1 MTARSAVSR
10 EGTQATKHDLLR
22 NLLQEQSLGQM
33 FLQALCAAPA
43 VASSPKF
50 VNLSELYR
58 RGRPKGWSSVLPP
71 ARPAARTRRPKLLG
85 CRQFGPGCC
94 PPASEAA
101 TLSFAFSRAFSRA
114 SDCGFLDKKAQTG
127 AQKGAQKTHNCFL
140 KVEHKKSTNSQT
152 PPQKKHK
159 LPNSYETPGRP
170 PLKVDDKKHKL
181 EHKKEHKKRTTV
193 F

>member
-33 FLQALCAAPA
+33 FPQALCAAPA
-43 VASSPKF
+43 VPSSPKF

-58 RGRPKGWSSVLPP
+58 RGRGWSSVLPP
-71 ARPAARTRRPKLLG
+71 ARPAARTRRPRLLG
-85 CRQFGPGCC
+85 CRQFGPGRC
-94 PPASEAA
+94 PPASGAA
-101 TLSFAFSRAFSRA
+101 VLSFAFSRAFSGA

-140 KVEHKKSTNSQT
+140 KVEHKKAQT
-152 PPQKKHK
+152 PKPH
-159 LPNSYETPGRP
+159 
-170 PLKVDDKKHKL
+170 HKL

>member
-10 EGTQATKHDLLR
+10 EGTQAIKHDLLR

-33 FLQALCAAPA
+33 FPKAFCAAPA
-43 VASSPKF
+43 VPSRPKF

-101 TLSFAFSRAFSRA
+101 VLSFAFSRAFSRA
-114 SDCGFLDKKAQTG
+114 ADCGFFGQKNTNWSTKRSTKNAQL
-127 AQKGAQKTHNCFL
+127 FS
-140 KVEHKKSTNSQT
+140 KS
-152 PPQKKHK
+152 
-159 LPNSYETPGRP
+159 
-170 PLKVDDKKHKL
+170 
-181 EHKKEHKKRTTV
+181 
-193 F
+193 